1 MYFLYLSRGCA
12 EQQLLFLLFAYFI
25 LVTWSLDET
34 DISCLL
40 WLIRRWNS
48 NFLFWMSTAFPP
60 FLTADNLHQL
70 IVLTVLLNVR
80 SVIMEETQRKQWQ
93 FRVGPVSCV
102 SGALQRWSET
112 LPNSYFPDHSVT
124 IPGFVA
130 FQTERMLFWW
140 EEMWCNPASCWNAS
154 TWLTEESRLWCCCL
168 NPVWIDTVWILLPA
182 EVIRMTVA
190 VVNGCE

>member
-1 MYFLYLSRGCA
+1 MF
-12 EQQLLFLLFAYFI
+12 
-25 LVTWSLDET
+25 
-34 DISCLL
+34 
-40 WLIRRWNS
+40 
-48 NFLFWMSTAFPP
+48 
-60 FLTADNLHQL
+60 H
-70 IVLTVLLNVR
+70 
-80 SVIMEETQRKQWQ
+80 
-93 FRVGPVSCV
+93 
-102 SGALQRWSET
+102 GALQRWSET

-140 EEMWCNPASCWNAS
+140 EEKWCNPASCWNAS

-190 VVNGCE
+190 VVNGCEYLVDPEYSVHYLPDMHMNSFSNNCFNSAESPHTSISAFMFKLKLLIFSYLDFWFIEHFIVLYFMINWALWLVEIFTFMNYFIPYLLFFLYAVHVF

>member
-70 IVLTVLLNVR
+70 IVPTVLLNVR
-80 SVIMEETQRKQWQ
+80 SVIMEETQRKQRQ

-102 SGALQRWSET
+102 SWSIAALKWDTAELL
-112 LPNSYFPDHSVT
+112 LPRPQCYHT
-124 IPGFVA
+124 FVA

-140 EEMWCNPASCWNAS
+140 EEKWCNPASCWNAS

>member
-12 EQQLLFLLFAYFI
+12 EQQLLFLLFACFI

-40 WLIRRWNS
+40 WFIRRWNS

-70 IVLTVLLNVR
+70 IVPTVLLNVR

-102 SGALQRWSET
+102 SWSIAALKWDTAELL
-112 LPNSYFPDHSVT
+112 LPRPQCYH
-124 IPGFVA
+124 
-130 FQTERMLFWW
+130 
-140 EEMWCNPASCWNAS
+140 
-154 TWLTEESRLWCCCL
+154 TWLCGFSDRED
-168 NPVWIDTVWILLPA
+168 VILVRR
-182 EVIRMTVA
+182 EVVQS
-190 VVNGCE
+190 C